1 MRPCCPARLHAG
13 RGLSGGSVSGDVGPL
28 ATLEVTGDEA
38 APVAPVPPLRKPRDL
53 RGAEVTERRRLT
65 FGMGTGMGGGL
76 GGGMGPGGMTFTI
89 DGRPFDPDRVDQAV
103 SLGAVEEW
111 TIANT
116 SPMDHP
122 MHLHVWPM
130 QIVAEGGRQLDDVR
144 WQDVVNIPAGGEV
157 TVRVAFDDFGGRTVY
172 HCHILDHEDNGM
184 MGMSEAG

>member
-1 MRPCCPARLHAG
+1 M
-13 RGLSGGSVSGDVGPL
+13 
-28 ATLEVTGDEA
+28 
-38 APVAPVPPLRKPRDL
+38 APVPPLRKPRDL

>member
-1 MRPCCPARLHAG
+1 
-13 RGLSGGSVSGDVGPL
+13 
-28 ATLEVTGDEA
+28 
-38 APVAPVPPLRKPRDL
+38 
-53 RGAEVTERRRLT
+53 
-65 FGMGTGMGGGL
+65 MGGGM

-89 DGRPFDPDRVDQAV
+89 DGREFDPDRVDQTV
-103 SLGAVEEW
+103 SVGTVEEW

-130 QIVAEGGRQLDDVR
+130 QIVAEGGRPLDDVR

-184 MGMSEAG
+184 MGVVEAG